1 MIKKLFFIYP
11 LTMLL
16 FVACNSKMKSNDN
29 AALVSN
35 PIVTSNDQTKPNL
48 TNMPNPV
55 PESDFREVD
64 SLININQIKSAEA
77 LLSRMAENYE
87 KNGRW
92 DGYVRAVMSLTTI
105 KARNEDGQQDAIN
118 YLEAQIKSASF
129 PAKSILYS
137 VAAKTYKSYLDQNRY
152 NLRDVTDGEGLSDD
166 NDFQTWSMEKLLAKI
181 EDYYFKSI
189 ENEDL
194 KSIPVG
200 NINLITY
207 EGNTDYLKP
216 TLFDFLTYDLLLYL
230 QNDQYYV
237 DEPVYKFEISG
248 NEWNDDYQDFM
259 KRNLTAKD
267 TLSRVFK
274 SLVVYQRLLQHQ
286 SNIENE
292 AGLHSID
299 LDRLNFVYTHSI
311 DPNKDQQFIEA
322 LDKIIKKG
330 GKADWK
336 ANYILRKIELSQQ
349 TDKYSVENPEIGNRN
364 LLNEVI
370 TQLEELIQD
379 YPNTPAA
386 KRARNKINA
395 INTPS
400 LTIQS
405 EGVHVPNKPFLMLGT
420 YSNLTNTDVFV
431 YKLTKAEFVS
441 LTSNRY
447 NEENKRMLAQKPIF
461 KTLNV
466 NFPDFKDH
474 RQHKVEFK
482 VEGLYNGFYLMSHV
496 MLNSIENYYYNYA
509 TLQITNL
516 ALISSYSNRAK
527 DQVNVVVDRT
537 TGAPIEKVI
546 ANVYTINYGR
556 RENASKIATYESD
569 KNGFIKYNL
578 KEGQN
583 YFSTF
588 EKGKDELVD
597 QNTSYSYYNNNT
609 EQNGPRANFFTDR
622 AIYRPGQIL
631 YFKAIMYTLDAAQM
645 PFISKSKKVVVSL
658 KDANDQQVASTTLTT
673 NEYGSLNGNFTL
685 PMGVLT
691 GGMTLYFDGQYGKSI
706 QVEEYKRPKFE
717 VKMDTITKPY
727 QLKDKVTFAGKALNY
742 AGNALDGANLTYTIT
757 RQQQW
762 MFPSWGRGYY
772 KMYMPSNEMII
783 ANGNLVT
790 DDNGAFKVEFE
801 AIPDASVPQKNK
813 PRFTYSISIDVTDIN
828 GETQS
833 GSQSLTLGYDKYF
846 TEFSATGN
854 VDKSKLQS
862 LVVDTK
868 NSAGISVPVNG
879 RLKIELLVSNTN
891 YLRPKLYAVPE
902 QATISRSEYKS
913 LWPYEPYLDE
923 MDQSKWAVQQVVFDK
938 KIKSGSSPVEGLKNI
953 DFSKGDYRITF
964 DIEGQDIVEAKEA
977 NYVHV
982 NAPNGV
988 LDFQVDKQMHVSND
1002 KTTYQPSES
1011 ARLSMASR
1019 NPSGKILYEF
1029 FVKGILVNREWLTT
1043 STAASKS
1050 IKIEES
1056 YRGGVN
1062 VIATVFGNNRVESQ
1076 STRLNVPWSNKDLNI
1091 TLKTFR
1097 DKLEPGSEESWEL
1110 MISGPN
1116 KDKVMAE
1123 VLASMYDASLDV
1135 FAQDSYDRIG
1145 FPTVFADYVY
1155 ADKHNQVTNIAK
1167 TYSALY
1173 ESEDAQSWRQYRSEL
1188 LVQWYY
1194 NRRMYKSSAGG
1205 RMPSPTMRSEES
1217 MQMNEMSVEAVKS
1230 VPGQAEKKVSNDTAN
1245 VLDSSVETKDNK
1257 AEELAPP
1264 PSVRT
1269 NLDETV
1275 FFYPNLYTDAQGNV
1289 IVKFKMKEA
1298 LTRWKM
1304 RVFAHTQDLKQGA
1317 IEQEVTTSKDLMVFP
1332 NLPRYFREND
1342 ELELTAKVTNM
1353 NGMSGIANAKLEL
1366 INAITMQALPAE
1378 LFISPAQQSFSI
1390 AAGKASVVSWKI
1402 KSPSLP
1408 TEAVVVRITAN
1419 TEAHSDGEENTLPVL
1434 SNRMMVTETMPMMI
1448 RKQQEKT
1455 FTFESMLSA
1464 NKSTTISP
1472 YKYTVEYSSNPVWY
1486 AVQALP
1492 YLMEYPHECT
1502 EQILN
1507 RYYANTLAAHVANS
1521 NPMIKAVFERWKNSD
1536 ALLSNLQKNQ
1546 ELKSALLEE
1555 TPWVLDAQSEEMQ
1568 KKNIGLLFDLN
1579 RMSNEQASA
1588 LRKIIE
1594 RQSYNG
1600 GLPWFPG
1607 CKENEYVTSYVI
1619 ENIGHLMHLG
1629 VLKDND
1635 GQVAEF
1641 VRKASTY
1648 CDNALTTHYNEL
1660 KKWNKN
1666 DPAEMAKDH
1675 LDYWAIQYLYARSFI
1690 KNADAGYIKSE
1701 AYQYYFNQSKKYW
1714 NTKNQYAE
1722 GMMALYLSRG
1732 GDKVTPNLIVEGLR
1746 QTAYRNEK
1754 LGMYWNSNSGY
1765 FWYELPI
1772 ESQALMI
1779 EVFAELTKD
1788 QESID
1793 EMKMWLLLNKQTVNW
1808 KTTKSTSAA
1817 IYALLLNGG
1826 IMTLETVY
1834 PNMEIGGK
1842 KLDIQALRPEEGTG
1856 YFKTSYDGKDIKPE
1870 MATIKVK
1877 NNSQVVNWGGAYYQY
1892 FEQMD
1897 KIQTFKATPLTIEK
1911 SYNIVSKGDRGETIS
1926 PVSVN
1931 NIVKVGDKI
1940 RVRTVIKVDRPM
1952 EFVHLKD
1959 MRPAG
1964 TEPINTV
1971 SGYRYKNGLG
1981 YYESTKDIATHFFI
1995 DYLPKGTYVF
2005 EYDIRASLKGDYSTG
2020 ISTMQ
2025 CMYAPEFSS
2034 HSKGE
2039 RMVIK

>member
-1 MIKKLFFIYP
+1 
-11 LTMLL
+11 
-16 FVACNSKMKSNDN
+16 
-29 AALVSN
+29 
-35 PIVTSNDQTKPNL
+35 
-48 TNMPNPV
+48 
-55 PESDFREVD
+55 
-64 SLININQIKSAEA
+64 
-77 LLSRMAENYE
+77 
-87 KNGRW
+87 
-92 DGYVRAVMSLTTI
+92 
-105 KARNEDGQQDAIN
+105 
-118 YLEAQIKSASF
+118 
-129 PAKSILYS
+129 
-137 VAAKTYKSYLDQNRY
+137 
-152 NLRDVTDGEGLSDD
+152 
-166 NDFQTWSMEKLLAKI
+166 
-181 EDYYFKSI
+181 
-189 ENEDL
+189 
-194 KSIPVG
+194 
-200 NINLITY
+200 
-207 EGNTDYLKP
+207 
-216 TLFDFLTYDLLLYL
+216 
-230 QNDQYYV
+230 
-237 DEPVYKFEISG
+237 
-248 NEWNDDYQDFM
+248 
-259 KRNLTAKD
+259 
-267 TLSRVFK
+267 
-274 SLVVYQRLLQHQ
+274 
-286 SNIENE
+286 
-292 AGLHSID
+292 
-299 LDRLNFVYTHSI
+299 
-311 DPNKDQQFIEA
+311 
-322 LDKIIKKG
+322 
-330 GKADWK
+330 
-336 ANYILRKIELSQQ
+336 
-349 TDKYSVENPEIGNRN
+349 
-364 LLNEVI
+364 
-370 TQLEELIQD
+370 
-379 YPNTPAA
+379 
-386 KRARNKINA
+386 
-395 INTPS
+395 
-400 LTIQS
+400 
-405 EGVHVPNKPFLMLGT
+405 
-420 YSNLTNTDVFV
+420 
-431 YKLTKAEFVS
+431 
-441 LTSNRY
+441 
-447 NEENKRMLAQKPIF
+447 
-461 KTLNV
+461 
-466 NFPDFKDH
+466 
-474 RQHKVEFK
+474 
-482 VEGLYNGFYLMSHV
+482 
-496 MLNSIENYYYNYA
+496 
-509 TLQITNL
+509 
-516 ALISSYSNRAK
+516 
-527 DQVNVVVDRT
+527 
-537 TGAPIEKVI
+537 
-546 ANVYTINYGR
+546 
-556 RENASKIATYESD
+556 
-569 KNGFIKYNL
+569 
-578 KEGQN
+578 
-583 YFSTF
+583 
-588 EKGKDELVD
+588 
-597 QNTSYSYYNNNT
+597 
-609 EQNGPRANFFTDR
+609 
-622 AIYRPGQIL
+622 
-631 YFKAIMYTLDAAQM
+631 
-645 PFISKSKKVVVSL
+645 
-658 KDANDQQVASTTLTT
+658 
-673 NEYGSLNGNFTL
+673 
-685 PMGVLT
+685 
-691 GGMTLYFDGQYGKSI
+691 
-706 QVEEYKRPKFE
+706 
-717 VKMDTITKPY
+717 
-727 QLKDKVTFAGKALNY
+727 
-742 AGNALDGANLTYTIT
+742 
-757 RQQQW
+757 
-762 MFPSWGRGYY
+762 
-772 KMYMPSNEMII
+772 
-783 ANGNLVT
+783 
-790 DDNGAFKVEFE
+790 
-801 AIPDASVPQKNK
+801 
-813 PRFTYSISIDVTDIN
+813 
-828 GETQS
+828 
-833 GSQSLTLGYDKYF
+833 
-846 TEFSATGN
+846 
-854 VDKSKLQS
+854 
-862 LVVDTK
+862 
-868 NSAGISVPVNG
+868 
-879 RLKIELLVSNTN
+879 
-891 YLRPKLYAVPE
+891 
-902 QATISRSEYKS
+902 
-913 LWPYEPYLDE
+913 
-923 MDQSKWAVQQVVFDK
+923 
-938 KIKSGSSPVEGLKNI
+938 
-953 DFSKGDYRITF
+953 
-964 DIEGQDIVEAKEA
+964 
-977 NYVHV
+977 
-982 NAPNGV
+982 
-988 LDFQVDKQMHVSND
+988 
-1002 KTTYQPSES
+1002 
-1011 ARLSMASR
+1011 
-1019 NPSGKILYEF
+1019 
-1029 FVKGILVNREWLTT
+1029 
-1043 STAASKS
+1043 
-1050 IKIEES
+1050 
-1056 YRGGVN
+1056 
-1062 VIATVFGNNRVESQ
+1062 
-1076 STRLNVPWSNKDLNI
+1076 
-1091 TLKTFR
+1091 
-1097 DKLEPGSEESWEL
+1097 
-1110 MISGPN
+1110 
-1116 KDKVMAE
+1116 
-1123 VLASMYDASLDV
+1123 
-1135 FAQDSYDRIG
+1135 
-1145 FPTVFADYVY
+1145 
-1155 ADKHNQVTNIAK
+1155 
-1167 TYSALY
+1167 
-1173 ESEDAQSWRQYRSEL
+1173 
-1188 LVQWYY
+1188 
-1194 NRRMYKSSAGG
+1194 
-1205 RMPSPTMRSEES
+1205 MRSEES
-1217 MQMNEMSVEAVKS
+1217 MQMNEMSIEAVKS

-1390 AAGKASVVSWKI
+1390 AAGKSSVVSWKI

-1579 RMSNEQASA
+1579 KMSNEQASA

-1666 DPAEMAKDH
+1666 DPEEMAKNH

-1808 KTTKSTSAA
+1808 KTTKATSAA

-1926 PVSVN
+1926 PVSAN